1 MSERVVIVDDEPV
14 HNLLLGLILEQAGYE
29 ARACESAAEAL
40 AEVARGCDCLITDYH
55 MPGMTGGQLIRAV
68 RKMSSALC
76 IVLTGSDG
84 NGVEQDAMAGG
95 AVAVLR
101 KPTPPERIL
110 QLVGALL
117 RPQHGTPKTSRQS
130 ANRVEKTSVRRA
142 ANFC

>member
-1 MSERVVIVDDEPV
+1 
-14 HNLLLGLILEQAGYE
+14 
-29 ARACESAAEAL
+29 
-40 AEVARGCDCLITDYH
+40 
-55 MPGMTGGQLIRAV
+55 MPGMTGGQLIRSV
-68 RKMSSALC
+68 REMSSAAC

-117 RPQHGTPKTSRQS
+117 RPQHGTPNTGPQS
-130 ANRVEKTSVRRA
+130 PNRVEKTSTRRA
-142 ANFC
+142 AGFC